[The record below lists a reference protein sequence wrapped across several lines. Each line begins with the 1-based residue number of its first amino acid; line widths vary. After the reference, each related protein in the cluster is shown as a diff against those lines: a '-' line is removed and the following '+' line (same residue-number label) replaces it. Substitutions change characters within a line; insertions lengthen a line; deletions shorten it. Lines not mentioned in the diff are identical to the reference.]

1 MTTPKLASNVI
12 RLLGNF
18 PVSQVAGCT
27 CTLLAGNSTTS
38 VAVSE
43 VQINFSQQ
51 SPKMRNMASE
61 SFSHALLL
69 FLVFFFFCTLLVVLC
84 KCLRQLVAGDSDQ
97 LESLISFGRCA
108 HSSSFII
115 YVISCSMFFLLV
127 MYGHDFCSNLMQV
140 HPTEIF

>member
-69 FLVFFFFCTLLVVLC
+69 FLVFFFSKIPVELC
-84 KCLRQLVAGDSDQ
+84 W
-97 LESLISFGRCA
+97 
-108 HSSSFII
+108 
-115 YVISCSMFFLLV
+115 
-127 MYGHDFCSNLMQV
+127 V
-140 HPTEIF
+140 HLHEVTTKIMAIHYKQEKHRTRNHVNNEG